1 MKKLLLL
8 LTVFLT
14 GCGGG
19 YGITYNTVP
28 EGASVICDGVHK
40 GYSPIRLTYDVD
52 KEFNTKPCYAQWSS
66 GVKKNYSDS
75 WDTRDWP
82 DGVMQTLQRP
92 SGGDYSKDAEFALKV
107 QEMRQQQQS
116 AQNSADAI
124 SSIGT
129 AINLMNIQNN
139 IPKFQPSPPVPITFG
154 PPSPW
159 WSY

>member
-92 SGGDYSKDAEFALKV
+92 SGGDYSQDARFALD
-107 QEMRQQQQS
+107 RS
-116 AQNSADAI
+116 
-124 SSIGT
+124 
-129 AINLMNIQNN
+129 
-139 IPKFQPSPPVPITFG
+139 
-154 PPSPW
+154 
-159 WSY
+159 